1 MVIDI
6 NVSELGVKLSVVFG
20 EELYT
25 IEGSRLELLLARCL
39 PSKASF
45 WWLS

>member
-1 MVIDI
+1 MDID
-6 NVSELGVKLSVVFG
+6 VSELGVELSVAFG
-20 EELYT
+20 YESNT